1 MISILYAGEVLETLL
16 DEVSYINN
24 VGQRTVFLF
33 ANPPITKEPG
43 IEINSII
50 DDALFLVFKEMGG
63 EKISINKHLTD
74 GLPSITGDANLLQQ
88 FLVNIMQN
96 ALEAMPDEGTLG
108 IRSWLHAGTCC
119 LLPLLIQG
127 AAVCTA

>member
-1 MISILYAGEVLETLL
+1 MISILYAGRYWKLFWMRFPISIML
-16 DEVSYINN
+16 SKNC
-24 VGQRTVFLF
+24 FLF

-127 AAVCTA
+127 RRCTA